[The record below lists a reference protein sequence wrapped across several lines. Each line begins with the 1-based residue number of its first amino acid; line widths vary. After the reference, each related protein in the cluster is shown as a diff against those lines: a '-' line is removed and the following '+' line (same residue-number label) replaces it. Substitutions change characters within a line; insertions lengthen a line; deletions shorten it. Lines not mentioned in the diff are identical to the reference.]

1 MKDYMN
7 NEQVIELNFKLTI
20 DAVNVILTA
29 LNEVAMPKKFTQP
42 VADYIANTANEQ
54 IQAQQKTEDVAEKDE

>member
-7 NEQVIELNFKLTI
+7 NEQTIELSFKFSI

-42 VADYIANTANEQ
+42 VADYIAKEANEQ
-54 IQAQQKTEDVAEKDE
+54 IQVHQKVETKEE